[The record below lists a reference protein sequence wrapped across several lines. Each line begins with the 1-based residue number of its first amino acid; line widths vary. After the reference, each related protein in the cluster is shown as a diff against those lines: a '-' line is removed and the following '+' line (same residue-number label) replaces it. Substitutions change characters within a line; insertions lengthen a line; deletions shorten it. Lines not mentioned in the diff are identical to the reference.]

1 MEGKVKFTGSV
12 ERAVHFIV
20 LWIEGGVGVVHL
32 VGRVLGQLGTV
43 VVMTAVERAA
53 RTTWSRR
60 LGGRR
65 TPGIGGGFGPVDHCC
80 MTRSVKSVL
89 IMMLRS
95 RRLHKGRL
103 GRPRW
108 SRRSRRRRLII
119 ILRVKVKQTSSS
131 ETAVM

>member
-1 MEGKVKFTGSV
+1 MEGKVEFTGGV

-20 LWIEGGVGVVHL
+20 LWIEGGVGVHL

-43 VVMTAVERAA
+43 VVMTAVQRAA
-53 RTTWSRR
+53 WTIRSRR

-65 TPGIGGGFGPVDHCC
+65 TPGIGGGLGSVDHCC
-80 MTRSVKSVL
+80 MAGSVKSVL
-89 IMMLRS
+89 IMMLGS
-95 RRLHKGRL
+95 RRLHEGRL

-108 SRRSRRRRLII
+108 SRRSRGRRLII